1 LGSATNRHDTLKI
14 LEVAVVASSS
24 SEGGFHEFLQ
34 DCVEA
39 VLFEESIELP
49 ARQAKAVLLLVRCGL
64 QQLVSIA
71 HVTAAETTFQVLCSV
86 EQR

>member
-49 ARQAKAVLLLVRCGL
+49 AR
-64 QQLVSIA
+64 
-71 HVTAAETTFQVLCSV
+71 
-86 EQR
+86 